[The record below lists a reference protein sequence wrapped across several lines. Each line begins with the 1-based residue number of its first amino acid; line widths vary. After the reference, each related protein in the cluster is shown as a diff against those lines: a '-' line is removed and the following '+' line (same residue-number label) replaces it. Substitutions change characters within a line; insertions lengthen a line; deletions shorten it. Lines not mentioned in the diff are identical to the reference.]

1 MNDYAAEVRNLVVR
15 FGDFAAVDDVSFA
28 VKRGEIFGFLGA
40 NGAGKTTTIRV
51 LCGLIRP
58 TSGIISV
65 SGCDPGRD
73 MDAIKAR
80 VGYMSQKFT
89 LYNDLNVKENI
100 YFAGSLRKMVSAKI
114 AARAKELFE
123 YVEFDSSPKTLVKN
137 LSSGVKQR
145 LALAIS
151 MLHEPEILFL
161 DEPTAGVSPA
171 ARVKFWDLIRKVSSE
186 GKTVFITTHYMDE
199 AEHCGRISLMRSGKI
214 VALDS
219 SQRLKDAAFPH
230 SLYEADVGNDP
241 ALEKRLSDHPG
252 VVNLTPHGLR
262 WHFEL
267 KAGTEVKRFAEE
279 VGIEARVISPSLED
293 VFIKMVE
300 ART

>member
-1 MNDYAAEVRNLVVR
+1 MNEYAAQVQNLTVR
-15 FGDFAAVDDVSFA
+15 FGNFVAVNDISFS

-58 TSGIISV
+58 TAGIISV
-65 SGCDPGRD
+65 SGCDPRRD

-89 LYNDLNVKENI
+89 LYNDLSVTENI
-100 YFAGSLRKMVSAKI
+100 YFAGSLRKMTNARI
-114 AARAKELFE
+114 ASRTKELFN
-123 YVEFDSSPKTLVKN
+123 YIEFDSSSKALVRN
-137 LSSGVKQR
+137 LSGGVKQR

-171 ARVKFWDLIRKVSSE
+171 ARVKFWDLIRKVSLE

-219 SQRLKDAAFPH
+219 SERLKGAAFPQ
-230 SLYEADVGNDP
+230 SLYEAEVNNDL
-241 ALEKRLSDHPG
+241 ALEKRLADHPA
-252 VVNLTPHGLR
+252 VINLTPHGLR

-267 KAGTEVKRFAEE
+267 KVGTEENRFIEE
-279 VGIEARVISPSLED
+279 MGIKVRAISPSLED

-300 ART
+300 AQV

>member
-1 MNDYAAEVRNLVVR
+1 MNEYVAEVRNLVVR
-15 FGDFAAVDDVSFA
+15 FGDFAAVDGISFS

-58 TSGIISV
+58 SSGEIFV
-65 SGCDPGRD
+65 SGYDPRKD
-73 MDAIKAR
+73 MDAIKSR

-89 LYNDLNVKENI
+89 LYNDLSVDENI
-100 YFAGSLRKMVSAKI
+100 YFSGSLRKMTGAKI
-114 AARAKELFE
+114 ATRAKELFK
-123 YVEFDSSPKTLVKN
+123 YVEFDASPKTLVRN
-137 LSSGVKQR
+137 LSGGVKQR

-219 SQRLKDAAFPH
+219 SERLKEAAFPH
-230 SLYEADVGNDP
+230 SLYEADVGNSPD
-241 ALEKRLSDHPG
+241 LEKYLSEHPA
-252 VVNLTPHGLR
+252 VLNLTPHGLR

-267 KAGTEVKRFAEE
+267 KPEMGANRFSQETH
-279 VGIEARVISPSLED
+279 IEIKKIRPSLED

-300 ART
+300 ARV